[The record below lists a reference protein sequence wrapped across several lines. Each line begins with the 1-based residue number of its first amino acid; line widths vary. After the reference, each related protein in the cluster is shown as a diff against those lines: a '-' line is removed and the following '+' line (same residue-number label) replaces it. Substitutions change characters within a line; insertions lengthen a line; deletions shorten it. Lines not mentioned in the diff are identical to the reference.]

1 LVIGGDQR
9 RQDVALVVPVC
20 RDHSADHASA
30 HALRAGAAQLQLAAA
45 GGGWRFAADGTLE
58 AMQRLLNIYSWS
70 ADDVRDKLHAYFTV
84 YARALDTVP
93 GDFAHYPT

>member
-20 RDHSADHASA
+20 SDHSADHASA

-45 GGGWRFAADGTLE
+45 GSGWRFAADATLE
-58 AMQRLLNIYSWS
+58 AMQRLQNIYSWS